1 MDNRRLND
9 VSNVKAI
16 MMLSIIIYHCIAIWM
31 PGGWFIVKT
40 EERNVVLSCIAQ
52 WMNLIHIYVFT
63 FASGYIYS
71 VMRFERNHYNSF
83 WIFLKKKIK
92 RLLIPYVFVCVV
104 WIIPF
109 YVLFYKSSLGDIIY
123 KYVLAYSPSQLW
135 YIIMLFMVFVIAYL
149 FGDKLYN
156 LSIIRIVALFVGFE
170 TLYLMLDRYTSLP
183 FQSAMCVKF
192 MPYFVLGMNGKVII
206 EVFKNRSR
214 VFAVS
219 TIAAHIIFFVIYILS
234 TSPIISIKVLN
245 FLSATICSITGIFLV
260 FIVYHEIED
269 NAIFSSHFFIELKE
283 NSFQMYLFHQQII
296 WCVLYVFYGKLPV
309 LLVVLISFV
318 LSFSVSMII
327 SKILK
332 RNILTR
338 QFVGG

>member
-1 MDNRRLND
+1 
-9 VSNVKAI
+9 
-16 MMLSIIIYHCIAIWM
+16 
-31 PGGWFIVKT
+31 
-40 EERNVVLSCIAQ
+40 
-52 WMNLIHIYVFT
+52 
-63 FASGYIYS
+63 
-71 VMRFERNHYNSF
+71 
-83 WIFLKKKIK
+83 
-92 RLLIPYVFVCVV
+92 
-104 WIIPF
+104 
-109 YVLFYKSSLGDIIY
+109 
-123 KYVLAYSPSQLW
+123 
-135 YIIMLFMVFVIAYL
+135 MLFMVFVIAYL

-214 VFAVS
+214 VFAAS

>member
-1 MDNRRLND
+1 M
-9 VSNVKAI
+9 
-16 MMLSIIIYHCIAIWM
+16 
-31 PGGWFIVKT
+31 
-40 EERNVVLSCIAQ
+40 
-52 WMNLIHIYVFT
+52 
-63 FASGYIYS
+63 
-71 VMRFERNHYNSF
+71 MRFERNHYNSF

-214 VFAVS
+214 VFAAS
-219 TIAAHIIFFVIYILS
+219 TIAAHIIFFRYIY
-234 TSPIISIKVLN
+234 
-245 FLSATICSITGIFLV
+245 
-260 FIVYHEIED
+260 
-269 NAIFSSHFFIELKE
+269 
-283 NSFQMYLFHQQII
+283 
-296 WCVLYVFYGKLPV
+296 
-309 LLVVLISFV
+309 
-318 LSFSVSMII
+318 
-327 SKILK
+327 
-332 RNILTR
+332 
-338 QFVGG
+338 